1 MKIAMKCDNWG
12 VFWKKKMVIIC
23 NKQVISLAVMQRKV
37 DKEKLRWLR
46 WGIYEAFLPLRAER
60 SALMSLSSGLHSEQP
75 LGTQTSWWWRDSG
88 EVRVQGRAVYWA
100 AERSNR
106 SSTAELVPQ
115 EEKRETAC
123 VWESEHVG
131 TFLIKQCKVFA
142 KKERGRGAGK
152 LQKVEGSRHHLP
164 QLSFF
169 PDVRLAFFLRNCWP
183 GVFPPSRVLG
193 EHLVC
198 NKKKTS
204 PVFCVCCVLAENP
217 DQDNSTVAVA
227 EADVTA
233 SGGGLTRPCLLR
245 SPDPTNDSRVEGFG
259 KPLLC

>member
-1 MKIAMKCDNWG
+1 
-12 VFWKKKMVIIC
+12 
-23 NKQVISLAVMQRKV
+23 MQRKV

-142 KKERGRGAGK
+142 KKREGKRCWKVAKSGRQQAPFAPVEFFSGRQAGLFSK
-152 LQKVEGSRHHLP
+152 ELLTWSVSPFTCTWRTP
-164 QLSFF
+164 
-169 PDVRLAFFLRNCWP
+169 RL
-183 GVFPPSRVLG
+183 
-193 EHLVC
+193 
-198 NKKKTS
+198 
-204 PVFCVCCVLAENP
+204 
-217 DQDNSTVAVA
+217 
-227 EADVTA
+227 
-233 SGGGLTRPCLLR
+233 
-245 SPDPTNDSRVEGFG
+245 
-259 KPLLC
+259 